1 MDATFETWAMRGLVV
16 GLLGIVL
23 TFVWRE
29 IISKDNIWRTVTT
42 NREQQEKA
50 LAETRREFTESLDRI
65 TAQFRTALDALNV
78 TMASL
83 AVTVGNLNTT
93 MAREYASKEDLRE
106 VKTDLQADLLCHM
119 ENCPMKFNGR

>member
-83 AVTVGNLNTT
+83 EVTVGNLNTT